1 MGKAI
6 FTRIHPD
13 NPELRKIQHAV
24 EVLRNGGIIIYPT
37 DTVYGMG
44 CDLYHAKAF
53 DQLCKIKGVKPGKDR
68 FSLIFYDIS
77 QVSEYVKPITTQI
90 YRVMKKGL
98 PGPFTFILQFSNKIP
113 RSLETKRKTVGVRI
127 PDNLIPRLIARELG
141 NPMVTASIRDEDAV
155 LEYSTDPSLI
165 FEKYEGMVDLVID
178 GGYGKNVAS
187 TIVDCTGD
195 EFEVL
200 REGLGDFESLL
211 R

>member
-1 MGKAI
+1 MGNAI
-6 FTRIHPD
+6 LTRIFPA
-13 NPELRKIQHAV
+13 NPEMRKIQHAV
-24 EVLRNGGIIIYPT
+24 EVLRSGGVVIYPT

-44 CDLYHAKAF
+44 CDLYNAKAF
-53 DQLCKIKGVKPGKDR
+53 DLLCKIKGVKPGKDL

-77 QVSEYVKPITTQI
+77 QVSEYVKPITTQV

-113 RSLETKRKTVGVRI
+113 RSFETKRKTVGVRI

-141 NPMVTASIRDEDAV
+141 NPIVTSSIRDEDSI

-165 FEKYEGMVDLVID
+165 HEKYENTVDMVID
-178 GGYGKNVAS
+178 GGYGHNVAS

-195 EFEVL
+195 EFSVL
-200 REGLGDFESLL
+200 RSGLGDFESLL